1 MKHLYL
7 RIYFAVLAA
16 LALLALAAGF
26 MWSRWGDHEPHD
38 ALRDGIARLAANAL
52 PPADAPP
59 GVQQAALEKLFAEVP
74 AGVALYSAQRER
86 IAAING
92 LPSTLTLP
100 ADRTQSGRMFM
111 LSGPPQWSTWAIK
124 LNDGRWLM
132 VQPQAALGRPRL
144 GVLLMLALMAEAC
157 AQYDIATF
165 DGEPVTLRGDARL
178 LKRMVRNLLENA
190 QRHGAPPIAVALG
203 MNTGKVEIKVC
214 DQGPGVPDAER
225 ERVFE
230 PFYRRV
236 GANEGGVGLGL
247 ALVRQIA
254 RRHGGDA
261 LAQGNCFTVQLP
273 L

>member
-16 LALLALAAGF
+16 LALLALVAGF
-26 MWSRWGDHEPHD
+26 VWSRWGDHEPHD

-132 VQPQAALGRPRL
+132 VQPQAALGQPRL
-144 GVLLMLALMAEAC
+144 GVLLMLAL
-157 AQYDIATF
+157 IALAV
-165 DGEPVTLRGDARL
+165 GAGAYPV
-178 LKRMVRNLLENA
+178 VR
-190 QRHGAPPIAVALG
+190 R
-203 MNTGKVEIKVC
+203 NTH
-214 DQGPGVPDAER
+214 
-225 ERVFE
+225 
-230 PFYRRV
+230 RRV
-236 GANEGGVGLGL
+236 VERA
-247 ALVRQIA
+247 QKPA
-254 RRHGGDA
+254 RP
-261 LAQGNCFTVQLP
+261 CFARAAHAAHAP
-273 L
+273 ASGRGIFSA